1 MVSIDFGQKCKVL
14 LFKTNANGICPNWV
28 LFPINHSIELS
39 FWKNAFTLF
48 CILQMYGNLSI
59 DYTGKGGGE
68 MGDIYYIVQLFGLY
82 TTFIPKYF
90 VRAQEN

>member
-1 MVSIDFGQKCKVL
+1 
-14 LFKTNANGICPNWV
+14 
-28 LFPINHSIELS
+28 
-39 FWKNAFTLF
+39 
-48 CILQMYGNLSI
+48 MYGNLSI

-82 TTFIPKYF
+82 NTFIPKYF